1 MAEIISPQ
9 QLKILLES
17 DEIYAL
23 IDVRERNE
31 YEEGQIFSASQIP
44 RRLLELRIPAAVP
57 VKVTKVVV
65 YDDDSFRA
73 GLAAATLER
82 YGYTNI
88 HILEG
93 GINAWQQAGHPIV
106 KGVHVLSKSFGE
118 IVGELRNLVPV
129 VLPEEFQKLLEA
141 NRDDYVIIE
150 VRPAAEVQK
159 TGSIPGAINIPGV
172 ELPLRIT
179 DYANT
184 GKTII
189 TTCAGRTR
197 GFIAAGTLKLMGIE
211 KVYDLNNG
219 TLGWQLAGFELEQDI
234 PPGPPPS
241 LASRQA
247 ADDFAAALAAKQY
260 APFISVDR
268 LETLRQNAD
277 KETVYLLDV
286 RSTEEYEL
294 LGHIPGA
301 ISIPGGQAIQN
312 ADDVVVVHGAT
323 IIFVCDNATRA
334 TISAYWYKQMGFEN
348 VYVLEGGLQAWID
361 KGKQLE
367 RGIAQQ
373 PPLGFIEAAEQVK
386 TLAASAVKDVLAD
399 KAKIIDVS
407 DSRAFADG
415 HLPGAYWVPR
425 SWLEKRIENI
435 AANKELPLLVTGSDS
450 FSPVFGALVLQELG
464 FRHVYVLD
472 GGKAAW
478 LAEGYPLSKG
488 LEGVEPDDWHT
499 HLTEYG
505 KEEAKRYFEWEE
517 SLVHLPEY
525 MEYFR
530 RKNVL

>member
-1 MAEIISPQ
+1 MAATISPQ
-9 QLKILLES
+9 QLKTLLES

-31 YEEGQIFSASQIP
+31 YEQGQIFNASQIP
-44 RRLLELRIPAAVP
+44 RRLLELRISAAVP
-57 VKVTKVVV
+57 VKATKVVV
-65 YDDDSFRA
+65 YDNDSFRA
-73 GLAAATLER
+73 GLAAATLEQH
-82 YGYTNI
+82 GYTNI
-88 HILEG
+88 HILAG
-93 GINAWQQAGHPIV
+93 GINAWQQAGYPIV

-118 IVGELRNLVPV
+118 IVGELRNFVPV

-141 NRDDYVIIE
+141 NRDDYIIIE
-150 VRPAAEVQK
+150 VRPAGEVQK

-184 GKTII
+184 GKTLV

-197 GFIAAGTLKLMGIE
+197 GFIGAATLKLMGIE

-234 PPGPPPS
+234 PQGPPPS
-241 LASRQA
+241 SASRQA
-247 ADDFAAALAAKQY
+247 ADVFAANLAAEQHI
-260 APFISVDR
+260 PFLSVDQ
-268 LETLRQNAD
+268 LETLRQQAD
-277 KETVYLLDV
+277 KNTLYLLDV
-286 RSTEEYEL
+286 RSTEEYEF

-312 ADDVVVVHGAT
+312 ADDVIVVHGAT
-323 IIFVCDNATRA
+323 IVFVCDNATRA
-334 TISAYWYKQMGFEN
+334 VISAYWYKQMGFEH
-348 VYVLEGGLQAWID
+348 VYVLEGGLQDWINR
-361 KGKQLE
+361 GKQLE
-367 RGIAQQ
+367 RGIARQA
-373 PPLGFIEAAEQVK
+373 PLGFSEAAKQVK
-386 TLAASAVKDVLAD
+386 TIAVSAVKELLAG
-399 KAKIIDVS
+399 KGKIIDVS

-425 SWLEKRIENI
+425 NWLEKRIENV
-435 AANKELPLLVTGSDS
+435 AESKALPLLVTGSDG

-464 FRHVYVLD
+464 FHHVYVLD

-478 LAEGYPLSKG
+478 LAAGYPFSRG
-488 LEGVEPDDWHT
+488 LEGIEPDDWHT

-517 SLVHLPEY
+517 SLIHLPEY
-525 MEYFR
+525 MDYFR